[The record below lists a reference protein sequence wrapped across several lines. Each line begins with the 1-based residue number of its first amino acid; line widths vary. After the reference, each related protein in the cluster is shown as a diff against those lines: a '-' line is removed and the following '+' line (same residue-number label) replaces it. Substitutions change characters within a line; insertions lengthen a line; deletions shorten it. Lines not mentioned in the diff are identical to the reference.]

1 MHFCG
6 IVNFGLQFFRK
17 DDYMNWTEL
26 DIFTTTEGIELITAG
41 LMDIGIK
48 GFAIKDANDFNE
60 FLQNKEG
67 NWDYLEDDLMQL
79 AECETTVTVYLP
91 ENNQGAEMLI
101 AIRSMLKE
109 IKENDTDSVYG
120 RLETEMKNVKEEDWA
135 NNWKQ
140 YFKPLEIGNRLLVK
154 PSWEEVGET
163 DRTVLEIDPASSF
176 GSGQH
181 YTTKLCLEYLDR
193 LDLEGKKILDL
204 GCGSGILS
212 IGAMLLGAQSSVA
225 VDVEENAVKVAMEN
239 AVKNSIDTSVYT
251 AYCGNIITDSE
262 LAARLGD
269 GYDIITAN
277 IVADILIGMKD
288 HFYKFLKPEGILII
302 SGIIDERKEEVT
314 DAVTGAGFEIIGSR
328 EESDWAA
335 VMLRK
340 K

>member
-1 MHFCG
+1 
-6 IVNFGLQFFRK
+6 
-17 DDYMNWTEL
+17 MNWTEL
-26 DIFTTTEGIELITAG
+26 DVFTTTEGIDLVTAG
-41 LMDIGIK
+41 LMDIGIR

-91 ENNQGAEMLI
+91 ENSQGAEMLI
-101 AIRSMLKE
+101 AIKAMLKTM
-109 IKENDTDSVYG
+109 KENDKENIYG
-120 RLETEMKNVKEEDWA
+120 RLETEMRNVREEDWA

-140 YFKPLEIGNRLLVK
+140 YFKPMKVGNRLLVK
-154 PSWEEVGET
+154 PSWEQADAEG
-163 DRTVLEIDPASSF
+163 RTVLEIDPASSF

-181 YTTKLCLEYLDR
+181 YTTKLCLEFLDK
-193 LDLEGKKILDL
+193 LELSGKKVLDL

-212 IGAMLLGAQSSVA
+212 IAAMLLGAESSVA
-225 VDVEENAVKVAMEN
+225 IDVEENAVKIAKEN
-239 AVKNSIDTSVYT
+239 AEKNNIDLSVYT
-251 AYCGNIITDSE
+251 AWCGNIISDSE
-262 LAARLGD
+262 LAARIGD

-288 HFYKFLKPEGILII
+288 HFYRFLKPEGILII

-314 DAVTGAGFEIIGSR
+314 DAVKKAGFEIVEFC

>member
-1 MHFCG
+1 
-6 IVNFGLQFFRK
+6 
-17 DDYMNWTEL
+17 MNWTEL
-26 DIFTTTEGIELITAG
+26 DIFTSTEGIDLITAG
-41 LMDIGIK
+41 LMDIGIR

-91 ENNQGAEMLI
+91 ENSQGAEMLI
-101 AIRSMLKE
+101 AIKSMLKTM
-109 IKENDTDSVYG
+109 KENDTDNIYG
-120 RLETEMKNVKEEDWA
+120 RLETEMRNVKEEDWA

-140 YFKPLEIGNRLLVK
+140 YFKPMTIGSRLLVK
-154 PSWEEVGET
+154 PSWEDVGET
-163 DRTVLEIDPASSF
+163 DRTILEIDPASSF

-181 YTTKLCLEYLDR
+181 YTTKLCLEFLDR
-193 LDLEGKKILDL
+193 LDVKGKKVLDL

-212 IGAMLLGAQSSVA
+212 IAAMLLGADSAVA
-225 VDVEENAVKVAMEN
+225 VDVEENAVKIAKEN
-239 AVKNSIDTSVYT
+239 AGKNHIDPSLYT
-251 AYCGNIITDSE
+251 AYCGNIISDSV
-262 LAARLGD
+262 LADRLGGD
-269 GYDIITAN
+269 YDIITAN

-288 HFYKFLKPEGILII
+288 LFYRYLKPDGILII

-314 DAVTGAGFEIIGSR
+314 DAVTKAGFEITEFC

>member
-1 MHFCG
+1 
-6 IVNFGLQFFRK
+6 
-17 DDYMNWTEL
+17 MNWTEL
-26 DIFTTTEGIELITAG
+26 DVFTTTEGIDLVTSG
-41 LMDIGIK
+41 LMDIGIR

-91 ENNQGAEMLI
+91 ENSQGAEMLI
-101 AIRSMLKE
+101 AIKAMLKSM
-109 IKENDTDSVYG
+109 KENDTENLYG
-120 RLETEMKNVKEEDWA
+120 RLETEMRNVKEEDWA

-140 YFKPLEIGNRLLVK
+140 YFKPLRIGNRLLVK
-154 PSWEEVGET
+154 PSWEEADADG
-163 DRTVLEIDPASSF
+163 RTVLEIDPASSF

-181 YTTKLCLEYLDR
+181 YTTKLCLEFLDK
-193 LDLEGKKILDL
+193 LDLKEKKVLDL

-212 IGAMLLGAQSSVA
+212 IAAMLLGAESAVA
-225 VDVEENAVKVAMEN
+225 VDVEENAVRIAKEN
-239 AVKNSIDTSVYT
+239 AEKNNIDLSNYT
-251 AYCGNIITDSE
+251 AWCGNIITDTE
-262 LAARLGD
+262 LADRIGG

-288 HFYKFLKPEGILII
+288 HFYRYLKPDGVLII

-314 DAVTGAGFEIIGSR
+314 DHVTKAGFEITEFC

>member
-1 MHFCG
+1 
-6 IVNFGLQFFRK
+6 
-17 DDYMNWTEL
+17 MNWTEL
-26 DIFTTTEGIELITAG
+26 DIFTTTEGIDLITAG
-41 LMDIGIK
+41 LMDIGIR

-91 ENNQGAEMLI
+91 ENSQGAEMLI
-101 AIRSMLKE
+101 AIKSMLKNM
-109 IKENDTDSVYG
+109 KENDTESIYG
-120 RLETEMKNVKEEDWA
+120 RLETEMRNVKEEDWA

-140 YFKPLEIGNRLLVK
+140 YFKPMTIGQRLLVK
-154 PSWEEVGET
+154 PSWEDVDST

-181 YTTKLCLEYLDR
+181 YTTKLCLEYLDK
-193 LDLEGKKILDL
+193 LDLSGKKILDL

-212 IGAMLLGAQSSVA
+212 IAAMLLGADSAVA
-225 VDVEENAVKVAMEN
+225 VDVEENAVKVAAEN
-239 AVKNSIDTSVYT
+239 AEKNNISSSVYT
-251 AYCGNIITDSE
+251 AWCGNIISDNE
-262 LAARLGD
+262 LAERIGD
-269 GYDIITAN
+269 EYDIITAN
-277 IVADILIGMKD
+277 IVADILIAMKD
-288 HFYKFLKPEGILII
+288 HFYRFLKPGGVLII

-314 DAVTGAGFEIIGSR
+314 DAVTKAGFEITEFR

>member
-1 MHFCG
+1 
-6 IVNFGLQFFRK
+6 
-17 DDYMNWTEL
+17 MNWTEL
-26 DIFTTTEGIELITAG
+26 DIFTTTEGIDLVTSG
-41 LMDIGIK
+41 LMDIGIR
-48 GFAIKDANDFNE
+48 GFAIKDANDFKE

-91 ENNQGAEMLI
+91 ENSQGAEMLLSI
-101 AIRSMLKE
+101 KSMLATMKA
-109 IKENDTDSVYG
+109 NDSEGLYG

-140 YFKPLEIGNRLLVK
+140 YFKPMEIGKRLMVK
-154 PSWEEVGET
+154 PSWENIGET

-181 YTTKLCLEYLDR
+181 YTTKLCLEFLDG
-193 LDLEGKKILDL
+193 LDVTGKKVLDL

-212 IGAMLLGAQSSVA
+212 IAAMLLGAESAVA
-225 VDVEENAVKVAMEN
+225 VDVEENAVKIAVEN
-239 AVKNSIDTSVYT
+239 AEKNNIDTAKYT
-251 AYCGNIITDSE
+251 AYCGNIIKDNE
-262 LAARLGD
+262 LTARIGD

-288 HFYKFLKPEGILII
+288 HFYKFLKLDGILII

-314 DAVTGAGFEIIGSR
+314 DAVTGAGFEIIKAC

>member
-1 MHFCG
+1 
-6 IVNFGLQFFRK
+6 
-17 DDYMNWTEL
+17 MNWTEL
-26 DIFTTTEGIELITAG
+26 DVFTTTEGIDLVTSG
-41 LMDIGIK
+41 LMDIGIR

-91 ENNQGAEMLI
+91 ENSQGAEMLI
-101 AIRSMLKE
+101 AIKAMLKTM
-109 IKENDTDSVYG
+109 KENDTENIYG
-120 RLETEMKNVKEEDWA
+120 RLETEMRNVKEEDWA

-140 YFKPLEIGNRLLVK
+140 YFKPMKIGSRLLVK
-154 PSWEEVGET
+154 PSWEEADAEG
-163 DRTVLEIDPASSF
+163 RTVLEIDPASSF

-181 YTTKLCLEYLDR
+181 YTTKLCLEFLDK
-193 LDLEGKKILDL
+193 LDLKGRKVLDL

-212 IGAMLLGAQSSVA
+212 IAAMLLGAENAVA
-225 VDVEENAVKVAMEN
+225 IDVEENAVKVAKEN
-239 AVKNSIDTSVYT
+239 AEKNHIDPSLYT
-251 AYCGNIITDSE
+251 AWCGNIINDSE
-262 LAARLGD
+262 LAGRIGD

-288 HFYKFLKPEGILII
+288 HFYRFLKPDGILII

-314 DAVTGAGFEIIGSR
+314 DHVTKAGFEITEFC

>member
-1 MHFCG
+1 
-6 IVNFGLQFFRK
+6 
-17 DDYMNWTEL
+17 MNWTEL
-26 DIFTTTEGIELITAG
+26 DVFTTTEGIDIITAG
-41 LMDIGIK
+41 LMDIGIR
-48 GFAIKDANDFNE
+48 GFAIKDANDFKE
-60 FLQNKEG
+60 FLLNKEG

-79 AECETTVTVYLP
+79 AECETTITVYLP
-91 ENNQGAEMLI
+91 ENSQGAEMLI
-101 AIRSMLKE
+101 SIKSLLMGLKE
-109 IKENDTDSVYG
+109 KDEKGIYG
-120 RLETEMKNVKEEDWA
+120 RLETAMRNVREEDWA

-140 YFKPLEIGNRLLVK
+140 YFKPMMIGDRLLVK
-154 PSWEEVGET
+154 PSWEEAGAT

-181 YTTKLCLEYLDR
+181 YTTKLCLEFLDKT
-193 LDLEGKKILDL
+193 DLKGKKILDL

-212 IGAMLLGAQSSVA
+212 IAAMLLGAESAVA
-225 VDVEENAVKVAMEN
+225 VDVEENAVRIAGEN
-239 AVKNSIDTSVYT
+239 AEKNHIDSASYT
-251 AYCGNIITDSE
+251 ALCGNIITDSE
-262 LAARLGD
+262 LADRIGG

-288 HFYKFLKPEGILII
+288 YFYRYLKPDGILII

-314 DAVTGAGFEIIGSR
+314 DAVTGAGFEITEFC